1 MTSGEV
7 GHSITR
13 QQRSWYLAGLV
24 LALILPT
31 VGMVLTA
38 GVPLAI
44 CYALV
49 ATVWVTAYYF
59 WITPL
64 LVRWM
69 SQRVAVVT
77 AVLILAA
84 LAVTVAVIH
93 PMIDTAGFAILGFS
107 VGAADNDNAVTL
119 GIEALLQ
126 GENPYDQQT
135 FLGAPIGPLPGAFV
149 LGAPFYLMGNVAF
162 ASIFFLGIYWFL
174 AARETAAVGTLLLI
188 LTLTTSPAVIYQSLA
203 GMDYTTDIM
212 AVVALAVLSIFL
224 GDRTIWLVV
233 TTGAVGIAMATRIN
247 LTLLA
252 IPLIAVLLHRY
263 GTRQAITAG
272 LSLIAGFLAIS
283 IPFFLWDPE
292 IFSPIQAGVDKTEAL
307 PAGSF
312 LIPALGL
319 VVALVL
325 AGFLP
330 HNNEIDFFR
339 DAFWIQVTVIGLAIV
354 SRFVASDPLTSNY
367 FTYAMLALYPGALFF
382 WARLTASVGGSSEKE
397 HSATNQPESSIHPT
411 QNSAASPDDLVAGA

>member
-13 QQRSWYLAGLV
+13 RQRSWYLAGLV

-31 VGMVLTA
+31 IGMVLTA
-38 GVPLAI
+38 GIPLAV
-44 CYALV
+44 CYAL
-49 ATVWVTAYYF
+49 AAAGWVTAYYF
-59 WITPL
+59 WIAPFVL
-64 LVRWM
+64 RWM
-69 SQRVAVVT
+69 SQRAAVVT
-77 AVLILAA
+77 AALVLAA
-84 LAVTVAVIH
+84 LAVAVAVIH
-93 PMIDTAGFAILGFS
+93 PMIDTAGFTILGFG
-107 VGAADNDNAVTL
+107 VGAADNDNAVAL

-135 FLGAPIGPLPGAFV
+135 FLEQPIGPLPGAFV
-149 LGAPFYLMGNVAF
+149 LGAPFHLMGNVAF

-233 TTGAVGIAMATRIN
+233 TTAAVGIAMATRIN

-252 IPLIAVLLHRY
+252 IPLIAVLLNRY
-263 GTRQAITAG
+263 GTKQAITAG
-272 LSLIAGFLAIS
+272 VALVAGFLAIS
-283 IPFFLWDPE
+283 VPFFLWDPE
-292 IFSPIQAGVDKTEAL
+292 VFSPIQAGADKTAAL
-307 PAGSF
+307 PIGSF

-319 VVALVL
+319 VVALML
-325 AGFLP
+325 ARFLP
-330 HNNEIDFFR
+330 HNDEVDFFR

-354 SRFVASDPLTSNY
+354 SRFVADDPLASNY

-382 WARLTASVGGSSEKE
+382 WARLTAATETAGGKAVF
-397 HSATNQPESSIHPT
+397 ATSQPESAT
-411 QNSAASPDDLVAGA
+411 QPSPHSANSPDDLVPGA